1 LAAEAHLAEFTVSLT
16 HESMMAVA
24 IVMATVREP
33 VRIATQPEP
42 TSEQR
47 KA

>member
-1 LAAEAHLAEFTVSLT
+1 
-16 HESMMAVA
+16 MAVA

-33 VRIATQPEP
+33 ARIATAETGPGI
-42 TSEQR
+42 TSEPR